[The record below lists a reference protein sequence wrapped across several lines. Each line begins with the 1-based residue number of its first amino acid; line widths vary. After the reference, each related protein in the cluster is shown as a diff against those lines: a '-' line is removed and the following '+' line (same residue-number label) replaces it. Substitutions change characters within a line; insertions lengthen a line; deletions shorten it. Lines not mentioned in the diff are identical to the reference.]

1 MSALD
6 FPASP
11 INGQEY
17 THPDTGTVYVWN
29 GSQWILKFSAT
40 GATQVPDATTATKGK
55 IQIATDPEVNA
66 GTNTTKAVTPAQ
78 LATALGTVTG
88 INDASETTKGI
99 VELATVPEATTGTD
113 TVRAVTPA
121 GLAARTPDAT
131 DTVKG
136 LVELATPAES
146 VTGTDTVRA
155 VTPAGLAARTPN
167 SSTGARG
174 LIQLASS
181 GEVITGSDAVKAIS
195 PATLQTLT
203 ALTTR
208 AGIVRLATDIEAAAG
223 VLTSVAV
230 SPSQLSLGG
239 CPIGSVIMWPIEN
252 IPLNWAKCEGQEYLI
267 ANYGTLHELLVVD
280 TGFVEITGLS
290 WNSGTNEFTA
300 PANHD
305 FKLGQRVKF
314 TSGTLPAGIVNTF
327 DYYAIP
333 TGLDKFQLTTNMWL
347 TGAIVDLTDTG
358 TGAAVTPSIYG
369 LGTNRVAGTHFN
381 VPLINHFVRA
391 NIDPGRMI
399 GSMEEDAFKSH
410 THELGEETNNVAV
423 GSGTDAGGGAA
434 GFPGPISGATGG
446 AETRPKNVTQNFII
460 RLN

>member
-1 MSALD
+1 MAALD

-29 GSQWILKFSAT
+29 GNQWILKFSAT
-40 GATQVPDATTATKGK
+40 GAINVPDATTAQKGV
-55 IQIATDPEVNA
+55 ILLATTPDINA
-66 GTNTTKAVTPAQ
+66 GVNTTKAVTPAQ
-78 LATALGTVTG
+78 LAAALGAVTG

-155 VTPAGLAARTPN
+155 VSPAGLAARTPN
-167 SSTGARG
+167 SSTAARG

-181 GEVITGSDAVKAIS
+181 GEVITGTDTLKAVS
-195 PATLQTLT
+195 PATLQALT

-208 AGIVRLATDIEAAAG
+208 AGIVRLATNVEAAAG
-223 VLTSVAV
+223 LLTDVAV

-239 CPIGSVIMWPIEN
+239 IPVGSILMWPVEQ
-252 IPLNWAKCEGQEYLI
+252 IPTNWAKCEGQEYLI
-267 ANYGTLHELLVVD
+267 SNYPTLHSLLV
-280 TGFVEITGLS
+280 TNTAFIEITGIS
-290 WNSGTNEFTA
+290 WNATTNEFTTPA
-300 PANHD
+300 PHNLKD
-305 FKLGQRVKF
+305 GQRAKF
-314 TSGTLPAGIVNTF
+314 SSGTLPAGIVNTF
-327 DYYAIP
+327 DYYVIVTAP
-333 TGLDKFQLTTNMWL
+333 DKFQLTTNMWL
-347 TGAIVDLTDTG
+347 TGTIVDLTNTG
-358 TGAAVTPSIYG
+358 TGAAVTPSLYG
-369 LGTNRVAGTHFN
+369 LGTNKIVGTHFN
-381 VPLINHFVRA
+381 VPLIDNFVRA
-391 NIDPGRMI
+391 NVDVARSI
-399 GSMEEDAFKSH
+399 GSMQQDELKSH
-410 THELGEETNNVAV
+410 NHTVYGGYANSSAED
-423 GSGTDAGGGAA
+423 GSGDTDAYNTTL
-434 GFPGPISGATGG
+434 STSYTGG
-446 AETRPKNVTQNFII
+446 SETRPKNVTQNFII